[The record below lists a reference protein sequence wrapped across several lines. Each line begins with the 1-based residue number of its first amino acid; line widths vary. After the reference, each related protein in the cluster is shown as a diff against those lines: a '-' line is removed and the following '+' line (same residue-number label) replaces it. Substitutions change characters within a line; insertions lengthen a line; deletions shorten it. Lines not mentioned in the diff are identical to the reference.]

1 MFMKVTEELFVSQ
14 LREYKRAEHF
24 THEGLVA
31 IFKHITLC
39 EDVHEDVQNDLDI
52 VGVCCD
58 YVEVRHEEVE
68 QMEMYSHCKVIAE
81 LGDSTVF
88 KQ

>member
-1 MFMKVTEELFVSQ
+1 MFMKVTEEMFVKE

-31 IFKHITLC
+31 IFNHITLC
-39 EDVHEDVQNDLDI
+39 EEDDVQSDLDI
-52 VGVCCD
+52 VGVCCS